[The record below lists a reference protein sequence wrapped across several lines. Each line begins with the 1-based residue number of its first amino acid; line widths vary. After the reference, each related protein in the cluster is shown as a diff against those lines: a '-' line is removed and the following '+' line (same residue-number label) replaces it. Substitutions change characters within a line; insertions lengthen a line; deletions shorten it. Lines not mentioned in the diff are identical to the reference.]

1 MLLLNIVLWF
11 ILIQMVFQ
19 GTKEAFIKDIM
30 TLSAEFYR
38 HNVTFDTRKKAYCL
52 SSMNR

>member
-1 MLLLNIVLWF
+1 
-11 ILIQMVFQ
+11 MVFQ
-19 GTKEAFIKDIM
+19 AIKQALAEDIM
-30 TLSAEFYR
+30 TLSVEFNR